1 MMLDATQA
9 YEQPLDAERL
19 FGWHAALFPT
29 GRSGM
34 TRIAVGQWRIGPME
48 VVSGPMG
55 RERVHFEAPGA
66 ARLDT
71 EMARFLTWFN
81 QAPDT
86 DPVIHAAIAHLWF
99 VTIHPFD
106 DGNGRIA
113 RAIADMALARSERSS
128 QRFYSMSTQIRQERS
143 AYYDMLETTQKGG
156 LDVTAWLNWFLN
168 CLDRAFDGAEIILE
182 AVFQKARFWEKY
194 RTANINDRQRDMLN
208 RLLDGFEGKLTT
220 SKYAKIEKCSQ
231 DTAYRDILDLIDLGA
246 LEKDDAGGRST
257 SYSLSAK

>member
-1 MMLDATQA
+1 
-9 YEQPLDAERL
+9 
-19 FGWHAALFPT
+19 
-29 GRSGM
+29 
-34 TRIAVGQWRIGPME
+34 
-48 VVSGPMG
+48 
-55 RERVHFEAPGA
+55 
-66 ARLDT
+66 
-71 EMARFLTWFN
+71 
-81 QAPDT
+81 
-86 DPVIHAAIAHLWF
+86 
-99 VTIHPFD
+99 
-106 DGNGRIA
+106 
-113 RAIADMALARSERSS
+113 MALARSEDSA

-156 LDVTAWLNWFLN
+156 LDITAWLVWFLD

-194 RTANINDRQRDMLN
+194 GAANINDRQRDMLN

-257 SYSLSAK
+257 SYSLTAT